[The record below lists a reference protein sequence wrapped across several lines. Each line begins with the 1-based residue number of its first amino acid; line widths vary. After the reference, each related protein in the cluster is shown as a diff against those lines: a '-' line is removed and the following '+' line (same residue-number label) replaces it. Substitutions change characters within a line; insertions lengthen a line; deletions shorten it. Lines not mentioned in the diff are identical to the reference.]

1 MDIVKKDLE
10 KCLQDAKNRNED
22 IPHFISTIADDDNKI
37 KDILE
42 TMNQIMDC
50 KNKMERRETDGETD
64 EEKD

>member
-10 KCLQDAKNRNED
+10 KCLQDSKNNNED
-22 IPHFISTIADDDNKI
+22 IPKFISTIAGGDNKI

-50 KNKMERRETDGETD
+50 KDKMENGGTD